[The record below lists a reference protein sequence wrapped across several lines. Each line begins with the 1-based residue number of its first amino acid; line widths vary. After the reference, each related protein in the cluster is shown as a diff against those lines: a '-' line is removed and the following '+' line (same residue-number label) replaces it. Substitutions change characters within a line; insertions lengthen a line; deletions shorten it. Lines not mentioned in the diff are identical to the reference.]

1 MSTRTAKAAPTMM
14 GINMSSSSNS
24 HSSARTV
31 TEREERV
38 AKEEFETVKENNQFN
53 QSYHYFKI

>member
-1 MSTRTAKAAPTMM
+1 MM

-31 TEREERV
+31 TEGGERV
-38 AKEEFETVKENNQFN
+38 AKEEKLETVKENNLFN
-53 QSYHYFKI
+53 QSYQYFRI